1 MPDDIIEQIKQNVIQ
16 GRLGILEREGYQDG
30 KERRAYLRADIV
42 IPAYNEENCV
52 GDVLRDV
59 MAAKQS
65 DWFRIQNIYVISDAS
80 TDRTD
85 DIVQQA
91 GREDRR
97 VKLIRKAERKGK
109 QDSVNKAISITD
121 ADILVF
127 LDADI
132 RLANEDALVNLLR
145 YFYEGQAA
153 LVQGGLV
160 RVRPGFTLNPVKHA
174 AYFDWILVDEVRR
187 ARPISWW
194 SIDGRVMALSR
205 DFYQH
210 LVLPLSLAEDQ
221 FIFYSCI
228 QEGRKFVWAEDAVFY
243 YELPQSIADFSK
255 QWSRYHFYT
264 NKSRQKFGRG
274 LIDTEMRIPSLGRTI
289 VSSILRHPY
298 CGLAW
303 ALCYLVSMIEFKL
316 KRHFDEYERGLFW
329 TKSAALRIPSNRV
342 ATGISQDKRTNS
354 D

>member
-1 MPDDIIEQIKQNVIQ
+1 LSGRDIKM
-16 GRLGILEREGYQDG
+16 
-30 KERRAYLRADIV
+30 ERRAYLRVDIV
-42 IPAYNEENCV
+42 IPAYNEEICL

-97 VKLIRKAERKGK
+97 VKLIRKAGRKGK
-109 QDSVNKAISITD
+109 QDSINKAISITD
-121 ADILVF
+121 ADVAVF

-132 RLANEDALVNLLR
+132 RLANADALVNLLA
-145 YFYEGQAA
+145 YFHEGQAA

-174 AYFDWILVDEVRR
+174 AYFDWILVDKIRR
-187 ARPISWW
+187 AKPISWW

-205 DFYQH
+205 DLYQH
-210 LVLPLSLAEDQ
+210 LALPLLLADDQ
-221 FIFYSCI
+221 FIFYSCFKK
-228 QEGRKFVWAEDAVFY
+228 GRKFVWSEDAVFY
-243 YELPQSIADFSK
+243 YEPPQSIADFAK

-264 NKSRQKFGRG
+264 NKSREEFGAE
-274 LIDTEMRIPSLGRTI
+274 LIDIDMRIPDLGRTI
-289 VSSILRHPY
+289 VSTILRHPY

-303 ALCYLVSMIEFKL
+303 ALCYLVSMIEFRL
-316 KRHFDEYERGLFW
+316 GRQFEEYERGLFW
-329 TKSAALRIPSNRV
+329 TKSGAFKIPSNQV
-342 ATGISQDKRTNS
+342 ATVISQDEKTNS

>member
-1 MPDDIIEQIKQNVIQ
+1 MEK
-16 GRLGILEREGYQDG
+16 G
-30 KERRAYLRADIV
+30 AYLRVDIV
-42 IPAYNEENCV
+42 IPAYNEGNCV
-52 GDVLRDV
+52 GGVLRDV

-91 GREDRR
+91 GRQDGW
-97 VKLIRKAERKGK
+97 VKLITKAERKGK
-109 QDSVNKAISITD
+109 QDSVNKAISLTD
-121 ADILVF
+121 ADVLVF

-132 RLANEDALVNLLR
+132 RLANEDALVKLLR
-145 YFYEGQAA
+145 YFHEGQAA

-160 RVRPGFTLNPVKHA
+160 RVRPVFTLNPVKHA
-174 AYFDWILVDEVRR
+174 AYFDWILVDKVRR
-187 ARPISWW
+187 AKPMSWW

-210 LVLPLSLAEDQ
+210 LVLPLSLADDQ

-228 QEGRKFVWAEDAVFY
+228 KEGRKFVWAKDAIFY
-243 YELPQSIADFSK
+243 YGPPRSIPDFSK

-264 NKSRQKFGRG
+264 NKSRQEFGRQ
-274 LIDTEMRIPSLGRTI
+274 LINTDMRIRGLGRTI
-289 VSSILRHPY
+289 VSGILRHPY

-316 KRHFDEYERGLFW
+316 KRHFEEYERGLFW
-329 TKSAALRIPSNRV
+329 TKSAAAQNPI
-342 ATGISQDKRTNS
+342 
-354 D
+354 

>member
-1 MPDDIIEQIKQNVIQ
+1 MT
-16 GRLGILEREGYQDG
+16 ERV
-30 KERRAYLRADIV
+30 ANLRMDVV
-42 IPAYNEENCV
+42 IPAYNEEICV

-65 DWFRIQNIYVISDAS
+65 DWFRIQNIYVISATS
-80 TDRTD
+80 IDRTD

-91 GREDRR
+91 SREDTR
-97 VKLIRKAERKGK
+97 VKLIREEERNGK
-109 QDSVNKAISITD
+109 QHSLNKAISITD
-121 ADILVF
+121 ADVLVF

-132 RLANEDALVNLLR
+132 RLANEDALVNLSR
-145 YFYEGQAA
+145 YFHEGQAA

-174 AYFDWILVDEVRR
+174 AYFDWILVDKVRR
-187 ARPISWW
+187 IKPLSWW

-210 LVLPLSLAEDQ
+210 LVLPLSLADDQ

-228 QEGRKFVWAEDAVFY
+228 KEGREFVWAKDAVFY
-243 YELPQSIADFSK
+243 YGVPQSFADFSE

-264 NKSRQKFGRG
+264 NKSRQEFGRE
-274 LIDTEMRIPSLGRTI
+274 LIDTDMGIPGLGRTI

-298 CGLAW
+298 FGLAW
-303 ALCYLVSMIEFKL
+303 ALCYLASKIDFRQ
-316 KRHFDEYERGLFW
+316 KRHFKEYERGLFW
-329 TKSAALRIPSNRV
+329 TKPAAIRIPPNRG
-342 ATGISQDKRTNS
+342 AIAISQDKK
-354 D
+354 DK